1 MPRIE
6 DCSVTDVRRV
16 NARVRRADRTAGTNW
31 RAMLVAIAAVTAPA
45 WPLQAAEIPPATG
58 IARLFSLVG
67 DYPLGEATSRADYQ
81 SFDPTSS
88 KLYIA
93 KMGSGKLL
101 AFDAARNSLIAERD
115 GFPKV
120 TGVLV
125 VPELHR
131 VYASVPGA
139 GLVPSIIVGLAMA
152 GLSSGRAAIS
162 VLDSKDLHEVARLPG
177 GVFPDGLAYDPV
189 HQRVF
194 VSDELGSAILVLD
207 AKADKMIARIEAGGE
222 VGNVRYDPVSKRIY
236 APLQSRG
243 ELVVVD
249 PAGLGIVARFPLPGG
264 RHPHGLAIAPGAAI
278 GYVACDGDDRL
289 LVVDLRSGA
298 VIGRQPLGHDPD
310 VLAIDPGQ
318 HRLYVASESGMLSS
332 FDIADEHEPHSLGDV
347 FVGDSAHSVAVD
359 AKSHRLYF
367 PLADVKRRMLLRV
380 LEPKNFPAT
389 GQNR

>member
-1 MPRIE
+1 
-6 DCSVTDVRRV
+6 
-16 NARVRRADRTAGTNW
+16 
-31 RAMLVAIAAVTAPA
+31 MLVGIAAMTALASPLRAADTAPTI
-45 WPLQAAEIPPATG
+45 EM
-58 IARLFSLVG
+58 ARLFSLVG

-81 SFDPTSS
+81 SFDPTSAT
-88 KLYIA
+88 LYIA

-120 TGVLV
+120 TGVLA

-131 VYASVPGA
+131 IYASVPGA
-139 GLVPSIIVGLAMA
+139 GLVPSIIVGLGMA
-152 GLSSGRAAIS
+152 GLSNGRAAVS

-189 HQRVF
+189 NQRVF
-194 VSDELGSAILVLD
+194 VSDELGAAMLVLD
-207 AKADKMIARIEAGGE
+207 AKADRLIARIVTGGE
-222 VGNVRYDPVSKRIY
+222 VGNVRYDSVSKRIY

-249 PAGLGIVARFPLPGG
+249 PIGLGIVARFPLPGG

-298 VIGRQPLGHDPD
+298 VVDQLSLGHDPD
-310 VLAIDPGQ
+310 VLAIDPGL

-332 FDIADEHEPHSLGDV
+332 FDIADARDLRSLGDV
-347 FVGDSAHSVAVD
+347 FVGDRAHSVAVD
-359 AKSHRLYF
+359 PASHRLYF
-367 PLADVKRRMLLRV
+367 PLADVKGQMLLRV
-380 LEPKNFPAT
+380 LEPKTAPAA

>member
-6 DCSVTDVRRV
+6 DCRVAVVRRA
-16 NARVRRADRTAGTNW
+16 NAEIKHADRTARPNW
-31 RAMLVAIAAVTAPA
+31 WAMLVAMASVTAFGS
-45 WPLQAAEIPPATG
+45 PLRAQTPPAMEM
-58 IARLFSLVG
+58 ARLFSLVG

-88 KLYIA
+88 TLYIA

-101 AFDAARNSLIAERD
+101 AFDTARNSLIAERG

-131 VYASVPGA
+131 VYVSVPGA
-139 GLVPSIIVGLAMA
+139 GLVPSIIVGLGMA
-152 GLSSGRAAIS
+152 GLSRGRAAVS

-177 GVFPDGLAYDPV
+177 GVFPDGLAYDPA

-207 AKADKMIARIEAGGE
+207 AKADQMIARIEMGGE
-222 VGNVRYDPVSKRIY
+222 VGNVRYDPVSERVY

-243 ELVVVD
+243 ELVAVD
-249 PAGLGIVARFPLPGG
+249 PAGLGIVARFPLSGG
-264 RHPHGLAIAPGAAI
+264 RHPHGLAIAPGASI

-298 VIGRQPLGHDPD
+298 IIGRQPLGHDPD
-310 VLAIDPGQ
+310 VLEIDPGQ

-332 FDIADEHEPHSLGDV
+332 FDIANAREPRALGDV
-347 FVGDSAHSVAVD
+347 FVGNNAHSVAVD
-359 AKSHRLYF
+359 AASHRLYF
-367 PLADVKRRMLLRV
+367 PLADVKGRMLLRI
-380 LEPKNFPAT
+380 LEPRIPPAPS
-389 GQNR
+389 QNR